1 MLKNKIIIACCISVV
16 TMSPVLAGV
25 CENIEAPIA
34 QTTPTERFV
43 IHDDAPVITDR
54 GTHLMWTRCPLKLE
68 RVEGIDYFKVDWEA
82 GINRC
87 GNLTSFNLFTWK
99 EALNINAV
107 SLDEPMQLYSG
118 WRLPNIKELSSIV
131 ERRCINP
138 AMNEELFPGGNMGQ
152 FWTST
157 PASGNEIWVV
167 NFNNGTEGTVPLLRR
182 EPFVRLVR
190 DITPSE

>member
-1 MLKNKIIIACCISVV
+1 MLKNKIIVACCTGVV
-16 TMSPVLAGV
+16 TMSSVVASV

-43 IHDDAPVITDR
+43 IHEDAPVITDR
-54 GTHLMWTRCPLKLE
+54 GTHLMWTRCQLKLE
-68 RVEGIDYFKVDWEA
+68 RVEDVDYFKVDWEA
-82 GINRC
+82 EIDRC
-87 GNLTSFNLFTWK
+87 ATLTNFNQFTWK
-99 EALNINAV
+99 EALNINAA
-107 SLDEPMQLYSG
+107 SLEEQMPLYSG

-131 ERRCINP
+131 ERRCSDP
-138 AMNEELFPGGNMGQ
+138 AMNDELFRGGNMGR

-167 NFNNGTEGTVPLLRR
+167 NFSNGTEGTVPLLRK